1 MTLATFVTWFV
12 VAVVTGWAA
21 SAAVK
26 YGGHGM
32 IADVFLALTGGG
44 VAFAIAAGIGLFPDL
59 AATAL
64 VALSGAGLAI
74 AIQRKFFH
82 ATPFH

>member
-1 MTLATFVTWFV
+1 MTLATFVTWLV
-12 VAVVTGWAA
+12 VAVVTGGVA

-26 YGGHGM
+26 YGGHGI

-44 VAFAIAAGIGLFPDL
+44 VAFAIAAGIGLFPGL

-74 AIQRKFFH
+74 AVQRKFFH
-82 ATPFH
+82 AAPFG